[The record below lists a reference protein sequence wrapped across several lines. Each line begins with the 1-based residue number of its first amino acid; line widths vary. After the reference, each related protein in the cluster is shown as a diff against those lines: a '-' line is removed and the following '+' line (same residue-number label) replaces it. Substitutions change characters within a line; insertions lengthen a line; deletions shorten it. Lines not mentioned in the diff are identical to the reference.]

1 MLKKVNTQADFVA
14 IEHEILDFWKQHQS
28 FEKLV
33 TKNEGKPRWSFL
45 DGPITANNPMGVHH
59 AWGRAYKDL
68 FQRYHAM
75 TGHELRYQNGF
86 DCQGLW
92 VEVEV
97 EKELG
102 IKSKTDIEAYGIEN
116 FVNKCKE
123 RVKKYSKIQ
132 TDQSIRLGYW
142 MDWDNSYYTMTDIN
156 NFTIWLFLKK
166 CYDRGWIYKGHDVM
180 PWCIDCGAA
189 MSQHEIATEGYKE
202 MQHKSIYV
210 LFPLVGRKDE
220 SLLVWTT
227 TPWTLPANVA
237 AAVHPEF
244 IYVKVKQG
252 NQIYYLVRDRLSEV
266 VASKESYEVLEELP
280 GSELVGLEFHTP
292 FEELNA
298 QKGVKHPVLLWDE
311 VSAEDGTGIVH
322 IAPGCGKED
331 FALGKEHGLAA
342 IAPLDQ
348 FGTFIEGFN
357 WLSGQ
362 NVMEVAESIIKNL
375 KEKKILYKLET
386 ITHRYPVCWRHGS
399 ELVFRLVDEWF
410 IKMDELRHQIME
422 VTKKIRWMPDYG
434 MQLELDWLKNM
445 SDWMISKKR
454 YWGLALPIYEC
465 QQCGHFEVIG
475 SIEELKNRAVEGWEK
490 FEGHSPHRPWI
501 DNVKIACQKCGAKV
515 TRIKDV
521 GNPWLDA
528 GIVPYSTMGYLEDRS
543 YWEKWFPAD
552 FITECFPGQFRNWFY
567 AILAMS
573 TVMENREPFKTVL
586 GHALVRDEK
595 GEEMHKSAGNAI
607 WFDDAAEE
615 MGVDTMRWM
624 FAEHNPFTNINFGYG
639 PAKEVRKHLLTLWNT
654 YAFWTNYAILD
665 EINPAILK
673 VNYDNLTEIDRWVLA
688 KLQELIKSAYE
699 YYEDYNILAFM
710 KKAEEFIDDLSN
722 WYVRRNR
729 RRFWKSEKDDDKQ
742 VAYFTLHKVLVTLI
756 KLLAPVIPFLTEEM
770 YQNLVVAS
778 DASAPE
784 SVHHCDFPRVEDQ
797 FVDEQL
803 VRDVDQ
809 IINIVKAGRALR
821 NESNIK
827 VRQPLSEL
835 VVRPNS
841 SMNVDALRKYEQHI
855 EEELNVKN
863 LLFID
868 DDSAL
873 VEYEVKVDFK
883 LLGPKYG
890 KDLPQIQ
897 KSLAKVP
904 AKEVIKK
911 IRAQVGIELGFDG
924 RSVILNPDEIVIE
937 TKPKENFVVQE
948 SDGVLLG
955 LNIFLTDALL
965 SEGVARD
972 LVRHIQELRK
982 EADFE
987 MNDRIKLYYEGSGK
1001 IKQAFT
1007 AYEDYIKAE
1016 TLSLDINDS
1025 LVDDLI
1031 AKEVKLSGEKVKLG
1045 VKLGNSI
1052 IE

>member
-1 MLKKVNTQADFVA
+1 MLKKVDSQADFVA
-14 IEHEILDFWKQHQS
+14 IEHKILDFWKQNRS
-28 FEKLV
+28 FKKLV
-33 TKNEGKPRWSFL
+33 KKNKGKPRWSFL

-68 FQRYHAM
+68 FQRYQAM

-102 IKSKTDIEAYGIEN
+102 IKSKTDIEEFGIEN

-142 MDWDNSYYTMTDIN
+142 MNWDNSYYTMTDIN

-189 MSQHEIATEGYKE
+189 MSQHEIATEGYRE

-210 LFPLVGRKDE
+210 VFPLVGRE
-220 SLLVWTT
+220 NENLLVWTT

-237 AAVHPEF
+237 AAVHPAF
-244 IYVKVKQG
+244 NYVKVKQG
-252 NQIYYLVRDRLSEV
+252 DQIYYLVKDRLNEV
-266 VASKESYEVLEELP
+266 VAAKGSYEVLEAMP
-280 GSELVGLEFHTP
+280 GSALAGWEFHSP
-292 FEELNA
+292 FEELPA
-298 QKGVKHPVLLWDE
+298 QKGVKHPVLVWDE

-331 FALGKEHGLAA
+331 FALGKEQGLAA

-348 FGTFIEGFN
+348 FGTFIGGFD
-357 WLSGQ
+357 WLTGQ
-362 NVMEVAESIIKNL
+362 NVMKVAEPIIKNL
-375 KEKKILYKLET
+375 KEKKILYKQET

-410 IKMDELRHQIME
+410 IKMDDLRHQIME

-475 SIEELKNRAVEGWEK
+475 SIDELKKRAVEGWDK

-501 DNVKIACQKCGAKV
+501 DHVKIKCQKCGAMIS
-515 TRIKDV
+515 RIKDV

-624 FAEHNPFTNINFGYG
+624 FAEHNPFTNMNFGYG

-665 EINPAILK
+665 EINPATLK
-673 VNYDNLTEIDRWVLA
+673 VNYADLTEIDRWVLA
-688 KLQELIKSAYE
+688 KLQELIKDAYE
-699 YYEDYNILAFM
+699 NYEDFNILAFI

-729 RRFWKSEKDDDKQ
+729 RRFWKSEKDADKK
-742 VAYFTLHKVLVTLI
+742 VAYFTLHKTLVTLI

-770 YQNLVVAS
+770 YQNLVVTS

-784 SVHHCDFPRVEDQ
+784 SVHHCDFPKVEEQ

-803 VRDVDQ
+803 VKDVDH

-841 SMNVDALRKYEQHI
+841 SMNVDALRKYEQHV

-863 LLFID
+863 LLFVN
-868 DDSAL
+868 DDSVL
-873 VEYEVKVDFK
+873 VGHELKVDFK

-904 AKEVIKK
+904 ATEVIKK
-911 IRAQVGIELGFDG
+911 IQAQLGIELDFDG
-924 RSVILNPDEIVIE
+924 RSVILNPDEIIIE
-937 TKPKENFVVQE
+937 TKPKENYVVQE

-955 LNIFLTDALL
+955 LNTFLTEALL

-987 MNDRIKLYYEGSGK
+987 MNDRIHLYFEGSDK
-1001 IKQAFT
+1001 IKQAFVEH
-1007 AYEDYIKAE
+1007 ADYIKAE
-1016 TLSLDINDS
+1016 TLSLDICDQ
-1025 LVDDLI
+1025 VETGVI

-1045 VKLGNSI
+1045 VKK
-1052 IE
+1052 